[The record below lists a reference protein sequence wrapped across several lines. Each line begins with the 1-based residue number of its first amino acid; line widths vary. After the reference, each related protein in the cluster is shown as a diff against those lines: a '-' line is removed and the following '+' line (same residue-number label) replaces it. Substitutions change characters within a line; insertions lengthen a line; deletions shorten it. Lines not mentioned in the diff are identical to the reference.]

1 MDNKGSIEH
10 HFQRQRDL
18 LLMEYEYEKSE
29 FERLSGEQGV
39 MRRVARGQCWFPVR
53 LGRSYYNSL
62 NRFVVEVARD
72 EVADEV
78 DSAFEYGCQ
87 VRFFYE
93 ALDGKIIYRNFPAM
107 VSFCDGCHMAVV
119 LPSTSALKEIDGV
132 ARLGVDLA
140 FDETSFAAMREAL
153 DDVAS
158 AKGSRLAEL
167 RDVLCGFVAPG
178 FRELQPM
185 MFPWL
190 NASQQRAVN
199 KTLCCRDVMVV
210 HGPPGTGKTTT
221 LVEAVYETLRRE
233 PQVMVCAQSNA
244 AVDWIC
250 GKLIDRGVPVLRVGN
265 PARVDDK
272 VLSATYE
279 RQFEAHPDYPELWG
293 VRKAIREVAAGRRRM
308 SRADASALSNRL
320 HNLRRRAVELE
331 VKIQVEIFESARVV
345 ASTLVGSDNAVL
357 KGRRFTTLYIDEA
370 GQALEAACWIA
381 IRKADRVIF
390 AGDHCQLPPTV
401 KSVEAER
408 AGLSRSLMES
418 VVDKCRSAVE
428 LLTVQYRM
436 NEAIMR
442 FSSDW
447 FYGGRLQA
455 AEEVKCRGI
464 LDFDSPV
471 EWLDTSEM
479 DFSAKYVSAT
489 GGRVNPDEGE
499 FMLDSL
505 EAYIKRIGEKR
516 VEDENLDFAVI
527 SPYKAQVSWLRRN
540 AKKRKVLR
548 RLKGKIAINTI
559 DGFQGQERDVVFIS
573 LVRSND
579 DGKIGFLSDL
589 RRMNVAMTRAR
600 MKLVIIGSAATLTRH
615 PFYEKLFLSQKKE
628 NGVKKVSEISDGES
642 MCCEKKLKKRV
653 KKDAEKFG
661 GKGKRQYLCNRK
673 SETDRWS

>member
-1 MDNKGSIEH
+1 
-10 HFQRQRDL
+10 
-18 LLMEYEYEKSE
+18 MEYEYEKSE

-72 EVADEV
+72 EVADDV
-78 DSAFEYGCQ
+78 DSAFEYGRQ

-107 VSFCDGCHMAVV
+107 VSFCDGGHMAVV

-185 MFPWL
+185 TFPWL

-479 DFSAKYVSAT
+479 DFSEKYVSAT

-499 FMLDSL
+499 SMLDSL

-540 AKKRKVLR
+540 AKKRNVLR

-600 MKLVIIGSAATLTRH
+600 MKLVIIGSAVTLTRH

-628 NGVKKVSEISDGES
+628 NGVKKVSEISNGES
-642 MCCEKKLKKRV
+642 MCCEK
-653 KKDAEKFG
+653 G
-661 GKGKRQYLCNRK
+661 
-673 SETDRWS
+673 

>member
-1 MDNKGSIEH
+1 
-10 HFQRQRDL
+10 
-18 LLMEYEYEKSE
+18 MEYEYEKSE

-78 DSAFEYGCQ
+78 DSAFEYGRQ

-107 VSFCDGCHMAVV
+107 VSFCDGGHMAVV

-153 DDVAS
+153 DDVAA

-185 MFPWL
+185 TFPWL

-479 DFSAKYVSAT
+479 DFSEKYVSAT

-540 AKKRKVLR
+540 AKKRNVLR

-642 MCCEKKLKKRV
+642 MCCEK
-653 KKDAEKFG
+653 
-661 GKGKRQYLCNRK
+661 
-673 SETDRWS
+673 S

>member
-1 MDNKGSIEH
+1 
-10 HFQRQRDL
+10 
-18 LLMEYEYEKSE
+18 MEYEYEKSE

-72 EVADEV
+72 EVADDV
-78 DSAFEYGCQ
+78 DSAFEYGRQ

-107 VSFCDGCHMAVV
+107 VSFCDGGHMAVV

-185 MFPWL
+185 TFPWL

-479 DFSAKYVSAT
+479 DFSEKYVSAT

-499 FMLDSL
+499 SMLDSL

-540 AKKRKVLR
+540 AKKRNVLR

-600 MKLVIIGSAATLTRH
+600 MKLVIIGSAVTLTRH

-642 MCCEKKLKKRV
+642 MCCEK
-653 KKDAEKFG
+653 
-661 GKGKRQYLCNRK
+661 
-673 SETDRWS
+673 S

>member
-185 MFPWL
+185 TFPWL

-479 DFSAKYVSAT
+479 DFSEKYVSAT

-540 AKKRKVLR
+540 AKKRNVLR

-615 PFYEKLFLSQKKE
+615 PFYEKLFLSQKKG

-642 MCCEKKLKKRV
+642 MCCEK
-653 KKDAEKFG
+653 
-661 GKGKRQYLCNRK
+661 
-673 SETDRWS
+673 S

>member
-1 MDNKGSIEH
+1 
-10 HFQRQRDL
+10 
-18 LLMEYEYEKSE
+18 MEYEYEKSE

-72 EVADEV
+72 EVADDV
-78 DSAFEYGCQ
+78 DSAFEYGRQ

-107 VSFCDGCHMAVV
+107 VSFCDGGHMAVV

-185 MFPWL
+185 TFPWL

-233 PQVMVCAQSNA
+233 PQVMVCSQSNA

-293 VRKAIREVAAGRRRM
+293 VRKAIREVSAGRRRM

-428 LLTVQYRM
+428 LLTVQCRM

-479 DFSAKYVSAT
+479 DFSEKYVSAT

-540 AKKRKVLR
+540 AKKRNVLR

-642 MCCEKKLKKRV
+642 MCCEK
-653 KKDAEKFG
+653 
-661 GKGKRQYLCNRK
+661 
-673 SETDRWS
+673 S

>member
-1 MDNKGSIEH
+1 
-10 HFQRQRDL
+10 
-18 LLMEYEYEKSE
+18 MEYEYEKSE

-72 EVADEV
+72 EVADDV
-78 DSAFEYGCQ
+78 DSAFEYGRQ

-107 VSFCDGCHMAVV
+107 VSFCDGGHMAVV

-185 MFPWL
+185 TFPWL

-293 VRKAIREVAAGRRRM
+293 VRKAIREVSAGRRRM
-308 SRADASALSNRL
+308 SRADASALSSRL

-331 VKIQVEIFESARVV
+331 VKIQVEIFEGARVV

-479 DFSAKYVSAT
+479 DFSEKYVSAT

-499 FMLDSL
+499 FMLGSL

-540 AKKRKVLR
+540 AKKRNVLR

-642 MCCEKKLKKRV
+642 MCCEK
-653 KKDAEKFG
+653 
-661 GKGKRQYLCNRK
+661 
-673 SETDRWS
+673 S

>member
-1 MDNKGSIEH
+1 
-10 HFQRQRDL
+10 
-18 LLMEYEYEKSE
+18 MEYEYEKSE

-72 EVADEV
+72 EVADDV
-78 DSAFEYGCQ
+78 DSAFEYGRQ

-107 VSFCDGCHMAVV
+107 VSFCDGGHMAVV

-185 MFPWL
+185 TFPWL

-308 SRADASALSNRL
+308 PRADASALSNRL

-479 DFSAKYVSAT
+479 DFSEKYVSAT

-499 FMLDSL
+499 FLLDSL

-540 AKKRKVLR
+540 AKKRNVLR

-642 MCCEKKLKKRV
+642 MCCEK
-653 KKDAEKFG
+653 
-661 GKGKRQYLCNRK
+661 
-673 SETDRWS
+673 S

>member
-479 DFSAKYVSAT
+479 DFSEKYVSAT

-628 NGVKKVSEISDGES
+628 NGVKKVSGISGGES
-642 MCCEKKLKKRV
+642 MCCEK
-653 KKDAEKFG
+653 
-661 GKGKRQYLCNRK
+661 
-673 SETDRWS
+673 S

>member
-1 MDNKGSIEH
+1 
-10 HFQRQRDL
+10 
-18 LLMEYEYEKSE
+18 MEYEYEKSE

-39 MRRVARGQCWFPVR
+39 MSRVARGQCWFPVR

-72 EVADEV
+72 EVADDV
-78 DSAFEYGCQ
+78 DSAFEYGRQ

-107 VSFCDGCHMAVV
+107 VSFCDGGHMAVV

-185 MFPWL
+185 TFPWL

-308 SRADASALSNRL
+308 SRADALALSNRL

-331 VKIQVEIFESARVV
+331 VKIQVEIFEGARVV

-479 DFSAKYVSAT
+479 DFSEKYVSAT

-540 AKKRKVLR
+540 AKKRNVLR

-628 NGVKKVSEISDGES
+628 NGVKKVSEISGGES
-642 MCCEKKLKKRV
+642 MCCEK
-653 KKDAEKFG
+653 
-661 GKGKRQYLCNRK
+661 
-673 SETDRWS
+673 S

>member
-1 MDNKGSIEH
+1 
-10 HFQRQRDL
+10 
-18 LLMEYEYEKSE
+18 
-29 FERLSGEQGV
+29 

-72 EVADEV
+72 EVADDV
-78 DSAFEYGCQ
+78 DSAFEYGRQ

-107 VSFCDGCHMAVV
+107 VSFCDGGHMAVV

-185 MFPWL
+185 TFPWL

-331 VKIQVEIFESARVV
+331 VKIQVEIFEGARVV

-464 LDFDSPV
+464 IDFDSPV

-479 DFSAKYVSAT
+479 DFSEKYVSAT

-540 AKKRKVLR
+540 AKKRNVLR

-628 NGVKKVSEISDGES
+628 NGVKKVSEISGGES
-642 MCCEKKLKKRV
+642 MCCEK
-653 KKDAEKFG
+653 
-661 GKGKRQYLCNRK
+661 
-673 SETDRWS
+673 S

>member
-479 DFSAKYVSAT
+479 DFSEKYVSAT

-540 AKKRKVLR
+540 AKKRNVLR
-548 RLKGKIAINTI
+548 WLKGKIAINTI

-628 NGVKKVSEISDGES
+628 NGVKKVFGISDGES
-642 MCCEKKLKKRV
+642 MCCEK
-653 KKDAEKFG
+653 
-661 GKGKRQYLCNRK
+661 
-673 SETDRWS
+673 S

>member
-1 MDNKGSIEH
+1 
-10 HFQRQRDL
+10 
-18 LLMEYEYEKSE
+18 MEYEYEKSE

-72 EVADEV
+72 EVADDV
-78 DSAFEYGCQ
+78 DSAFEYGRQ

-107 VSFCDGCHMAVV
+107 VSFCDGGHMAVV

-185 MFPWL
+185 TFPWL

-293 VRKAIREVAAGRRRM
+293 VRKAIREVSAGRRRM

-479 DFSAKYVSAT
+479 DFSEKYVSAT

-540 AKKRKVLR
+540 AKKRNVLR

-628 NGVKKVSEISDGES
+628 NGAKKVSEISGGES
-642 MCCEKKLKKRV
+642 MCCEK
-653 KKDAEKFG
+653 
-661 GKGKRQYLCNRK
+661 C
-673 SETDRWS
+673 

>member
-1 MDNKGSIEH
+1 
-10 HFQRQRDL
+10 
-18 LLMEYEYEKSE
+18 MEYEYEKSE

-62 NRFVVEVARD
+62 NCFVVEVARD
-72 EVADEV
+72 EVADDV
-78 DSAFEYGCQ
+78 DSAFEYGRQ

-107 VSFCDGCHMAVV
+107 VSFCDGGHMAVV

-185 MFPWL
+185 TFPWL

-293 VRKAIREVAAGRRRM
+293 VRKAIREVSAGRRRM

-479 DFSAKYVSAT
+479 DFSEKYVSAT

-505 EAYIKRIGEKR
+505 DAYIKRIGEKR

-540 AKKRKVLR
+540 AKKRNVLR

-628 NGVKKVSEISDGES
+628 NGVKKVSGISDGES
-642 MCCEKKLKKRV
+642 RRCEK
-653 KKDAEKFG
+653 
-661 GKGKRQYLCNRK
+661 
-673 SETDRWS
+673 S

>member
-1 MDNKGSIEH
+1 
-10 HFQRQRDL
+10 
-18 LLMEYEYEKSE
+18 
-29 FERLSGEQGV
+29 

-72 EVADEV
+72 EVADDV
-78 DSAFEYGCQ
+78 DSAFEYGRQ

-107 VSFCDGCHMAVV
+107 VSFCDGGHMAVV

-185 MFPWL
+185 TFPWL

-293 VRKAIREVAAGRRRM
+293 VRKAIREVSAGRRRM

-479 DFSAKYVSAT
+479 DFSEKYVSAT

-540 AKKRKVLR
+540 AKKRNVLR

-615 PFYEKLFLSQKKE
+615 PFYEKLFLSQKKK
-628 NGVKKVSEISDGES
+628 NGVKKVFEISDGES
-642 MCCEKKLKKRV
+642 MCCEK
-653 KKDAEKFG
+653 
-661 GKGKRQYLCNRK
+661 
-673 SETDRWS
+673 S

>member
-1 MDNKGSIEH
+1 
-10 HFQRQRDL
+10 
-18 LLMEYEYEKSE
+18 MEYEYEKSE

-479 DFSAKYVSAT
+479 DFSEKYVSAT

-540 AKKRKVLR
+540 AKKRNILR

-600 MKLVIIGSAATLTRH
+600 MKLVIIGSAGTLTRH

-642 MCCEKKLKKRV
+642 MCCEK
-653 KKDAEKFG
+653 
-661 GKGKRQYLCNRK
+661 
-673 SETDRWS
+673 S

>member
-1 MDNKGSIEH
+1 
-10 HFQRQRDL
+10 
-18 LLMEYEYEKSE
+18 
-29 FERLSGEQGV
+29 

-72 EVADEV
+72 EVADDV
-78 DSAFEYGCQ
+78 DSAFEYGRQ

-107 VSFCDGCHMAVV
+107 VSFCDGGHMAVV

-185 MFPWL
+185 TFPWL

-331 VKIQVEIFESARVV
+331 VKIQVEIFEGARVV

-408 AGLSRSLMES
+408 AGLLRSLMES

-479 DFSAKYVSAT
+479 DFSEKYVSAT

-540 AKKRKVLR
+540 AKKRNVLR

-628 NGVKKVSEISDGES
+628 NGVKKVSEISGGES
-642 MCCEKKLKKRV
+642 MCCEK
-653 KKDAEKFG
+653 
-661 GKGKRQYLCNRK
+661 
-673 SETDRWS
+673 S

>member
-1 MDNKGSIEH
+1 
-10 HFQRQRDL
+10 
-18 LLMEYEYEKSE
+18 MEYEYEKSE

-72 EVADEV
+72 EVADDV
-78 DSAFEYGCQ
+78 DSAFEYGRQ

-107 VSFCDGCHMAVV
+107 VSFCDGGHMAVV

-185 MFPWL
+185 TFPWL

-293 VRKAIREVAAGRRRM
+293 VRKAIREVSAGRRRM

-331 VKIQVEIFESARVV
+331 VKIQVEIFEGARVV

-479 DFSAKYVSAT
+479 DFSEKYVSAT

-540 AKKRKVLR
+540 AKKRNVLR

-628 NGVKKVSEISDGES
+628 NGAKKVSEISGGES
-642 MCCEKKLKKRV
+642 MCCEK
-653 KKDAEKFG
+653 
-661 GKGKRQYLCNRK
+661 
-673 SETDRWS
+673 S

>member
-1 MDNKGSIEH
+1 
-10 HFQRQRDL
+10 
-18 LLMEYEYEKSE
+18 
-29 FERLSGEQGV
+29 

-72 EVADEV
+72 EVADDV
-78 DSAFEYGCQ
+78 DSAFEYGRQ

-107 VSFCDGCHMAVV
+107 VSFCDGGHMAVV

-185 MFPWL
+185 TFPWL

-308 SRADASALSNRL
+308 SRADALALSNRL

-331 VKIQVEIFESARVV
+331 VKIQVEIFEGARVV

-479 DFSAKYVSAT
+479 DFSEKYVSAT

-540 AKKRKVLR
+540 AKKRNVLR

-628 NGVKKVSEISDGES
+628 NGVKKVSEISGGES
-642 MCCEKKLKKRV
+642 MCCEK
-653 KKDAEKFG
+653 
-661 GKGKRQYLCNRK
+661 
-673 SETDRWS
+673 S

>member
-1 MDNKGSIEH
+1 
-10 HFQRQRDL
+10 
-18 LLMEYEYEKSE
+18 MEYEYEKSE

-78 DSAFEYGCQ
+78 DSAFEYGRQ

-153 DDVAS
+153 DDVAA

-185 MFPWL
+185 TFPWL

-479 DFSAKYVSAT
+479 DFSEKYVSAT

-505 EAYIKRIGEKR
+505 EAYIKRIGEKC

-540 AKKRKVLR
+540 AKKRNVLR

-628 NGVKKVSEISDGES
+628 NGVKKVSGISDGGS
-642 MCCEKKLKKRV
+642 MCCEK
-653 KKDAEKFG
+653 
-661 GKGKRQYLCNRK
+661 
-673 SETDRWS
+673 S

>member
-1 MDNKGSIEH
+1 
-10 HFQRQRDL
+10 
-18 LLMEYEYEKSE
+18 MEYEYEKSE

-39 MRRVARGQCWFPVR
+39 MRRVARGQCWFTVR

-72 EVADEV
+72 EVADDV
-78 DSAFEYGCQ
+78 DSAFEYGRQ

-107 VSFCDGCHMAVV
+107 VSFCDGGHMAVV

-185 MFPWL
+185 TFPWL

-293 VRKAIREVAAGRRRM
+293 VRKAIREVSAGRRRM

-331 VKIQVEIFESARVV
+331 VKIQVEIFEGARVV

-479 DFSAKYVSAT
+479 DFSEKYVSAT

-540 AKKRKVLR
+540 AKKRNVLR

-628 NGVKKVSEISDGES
+628 NGVKKVSEISGGES
-642 MCCEKKLKKRV
+642 MCCEK
-653 KKDAEKFG
+653 
-661 GKGKRQYLCNRK
+661 
-673 SETDRWS
+673 S

>member
-1 MDNKGSIEH
+1 
-10 HFQRQRDL
+10 
-18 LLMEYEYEKSE
+18 MEYEYEKSE

-72 EVADEV
+72 EVADDV
-78 DSAFEYGCQ
+78 DSAFEYGRQ

-107 VSFCDGCHMAVV
+107 VSFCDGGHMAVV

-185 MFPWL
+185 TFPWL

-293 VRKAIREVAAGRRRM
+293 VRKDIREVSAGRRRM

-479 DFSAKYVSAT
+479 DFSEKYVSAT
-489 GGRVNPDEGE
+489 GGRVNSDEGE

-540 AKKRKVLR
+540 AKKRNVLR

-628 NGVKKVSEISDGES
+628 NGMKKSFRN
-642 MCCEKKLKKRV
+642 K
-653 KKDAEKFG
+653 
-661 GKGKRQYLCNRK
+661 
-673 SETDRWS
+673 

>member
-479 DFSAKYVSAT
+479 DFSEKYVSAT

-540 AKKRKVLR
+540 AKKRNVLR

-642 MCCEKKLKKRV
+642 RCCEK
-653 KKDAEKFG
+653 
-661 GKGKRQYLCNRK
+661 
-673 SETDRWS
+673 S

>member
-1 MDNKGSIEH
+1 
-10 HFQRQRDL
+10 
-18 LLMEYEYEKSE
+18 MEYEYEKSE

-78 DSAFEYGCQ
+78 DSAFEYGRQ

-107 VSFCDGCHMAVV
+107 VSFCDGGHMAVV

-153 DDVAS
+153 DDVAA

-293 VRKAIREVAAGRRRM
+293 VRKAIREVSAGRRRM

-479 DFSAKYVSAT
+479 DFSEKYVSAT

-540 AKKRKVLR
+540 AKKRNVLR

-642 MCCEKKLKKRV
+642 MCCGKSWKK
-653 KKDAEKFG
+653 G
-661 GKGKRQYLCNRK
+661 
-673 SETDRWS
+673 

>member
-1 MDNKGSIEH
+1 
-10 HFQRQRDL
+10 
-18 LLMEYEYEKSE
+18 
-29 FERLSGEQGV
+29 

-72 EVADEV
+72 EVADDV
-78 DSAFEYGCQ
+78 DSAFEYGRQ

-107 VSFCDGCHMAVV
+107 VSFCDGGHMAVV

-140 FDETSFAAMREAL
+140 FDETSFAAMCEAL

-185 MFPWL
+185 TFPWL

-331 VKIQVEIFESARVV
+331 VKIQVEIFEGARVV

-479 DFSAKYVSAT
+479 DFSEKYVSAT

-540 AKKRKVLR
+540 AKKRNVLR

-628 NGVKKVSEISDGES
+628 NGAKKVSGISGGES
-642 MCCEKKLKKRV
+642 MCCEK
-653 KKDAEKFG
+653 
-661 GKGKRQYLCNRK
+661 
-673 SETDRWS
+673 S

>member
-1 MDNKGSIEH
+1 
-10 HFQRQRDL
+10 
-18 LLMEYEYEKSE
+18 
-29 FERLSGEQGV
+29 

-72 EVADEV
+72 EVADDV
-78 DSAFEYGCQ
+78 DSAFEYGRQ

-107 VSFCDGCHMAVV
+107 VSFCDGGHMAVV

-153 DDVAS
+153 DDVAA

-185 MFPWL
+185 TFPWL

-479 DFSAKYVSAT
+479 DFSEKYVSAT

-540 AKKRKVLR
+540 AKKRNVLR

-642 MCCEKKLKKRV
+642 MCCEK
-653 KKDAEKFG
+653 
-661 GKGKRQYLCNRK
+661 
-673 SETDRWS
+673 S

>member
-1 MDNKGSIEH
+1 
-10 HFQRQRDL
+10 
-18 LLMEYEYEKSE
+18 
-29 FERLSGEQGV
+29 

-78 DSAFEYGCQ
+78 DSAFEYGRQ

-107 VSFCDGCHMAVV
+107 VSFCDGGHMAVV

-132 ARLGVDLA
+132 ASLGVDLA

-185 MFPWL
+185 TFPWL

-293 VRKAIREVAAGRRRM
+293 VRKAIREVVAGRRRM

-479 DFSAKYVSAT
+479 DFSEKYVSAT

-540 AKKRKVLR
+540 AKKRNVLR

-600 MKLVIIGSAATLTRH
+600 MKLVIIGSAVTLTRH
-615 PFYEKLFLSQKKE
+615 PFYEKLFLSQKKG

-642 MCCEKKLKKRV
+642 RCCEK
-653 KKDAEKFG
+653 G
-661 GKGKRQYLCNRK
+661 
-673 SETDRWS
+673 

>member
-1 MDNKGSIEH
+1 
-10 HFQRQRDL
+10 
-18 LLMEYEYEKSE
+18 MEYEYEKSE

-39 MRRVARGQCWFPVR
+39 MCRVARGQCWFPVR

-72 EVADEV
+72 EVADDV
-78 DSAFEYGCQ
+78 DSAFEYGRQ

-107 VSFCDGCHMAVV
+107 VSFCDGGHMAVV

-185 MFPWL
+185 TFPWL

-293 VRKAIREVAAGRRRM
+293 VRKAIREVSAGRRRM

-331 VKIQVEIFESARVV
+331 VKIQVEIFEGARVV

-479 DFSAKYVSAT
+479 DFSEKYVSAT

-540 AKKRKVLR
+540 AKKKNVLR

-628 NGVKKVSEISDGES
+628 NGVKKVYEISDGES
-642 MCCEKKLKKRV
+642 RCCEK
-653 KKDAEKFG
+653 
-661 GKGKRQYLCNRK
+661 
-673 SETDRWS
+673 S

>member
-1 MDNKGSIEH
+1 
-10 HFQRQRDL
+10 
-18 LLMEYEYEKSE
+18 
-29 FERLSGEQGV
+29 

-72 EVADEV
+72 EVADDV
-78 DSAFEYGCQ
+78 DSAFEYGRQ

-107 VSFCDGCHMAVV
+107 VSFCDGGHMAVV

-185 MFPWL
+185 TFPWL

-250 GKLIDRGVPVLRVGN
+250 GKLMDRGVPVLRVGN

-308 SRADASALSNRL
+308 SRADALALSNRL

-479 DFSAKYVSAT
+479 DFSEKYVSAT

-540 AKKRKVLR
+540 AKKRNVLR

-628 NGVKKVSEISDGES
+628 NGAKKVSGISGGES
-642 MCCEKKLKKRV
+642 MCCEK
-653 KKDAEKFG
+653 
-661 GKGKRQYLCNRK
+661 
-673 SETDRWS
+673 S

>member
-1 MDNKGSIEH
+1 
-10 HFQRQRDL
+10 
-18 LLMEYEYEKSE
+18 MEYEYEKSE

-62 NRFVVEVARD
+62 NCFVVEVARD
-72 EVADEV
+72 EVADDV
-78 DSAFEYGCQ
+78 DSAFEYGRQ

-107 VSFCDGCHMAVV
+107 VSFCDGGHMAVV

-185 MFPWL
+185 TFPWL

-293 VRKAIREVAAGRRRM
+293 VRKAIREVSAGRRRM

-479 DFSAKYVSAT
+479 DFSEKYVSAT

-505 EAYIKRIGEKR
+505 DAYIKRIGEKR

-540 AKKRKVLR
+540 AKKRNVLR

-628 NGVKKVSEISDGES
+628 NGVKKVSEISGGES
-642 MCCEKKLKKRV
+642 MCCEK
-653 KKDAEKFG
+653 
-661 GKGKRQYLCNRK
+661 
-673 SETDRWS
+673 S

>member
-1 MDNKGSIEH
+1 
-10 HFQRQRDL
+10 
-18 LLMEYEYEKSE
+18 MEYEYEKSE

-72 EVADEV
+72 EVADDV
-78 DSAFEYGCQ
+78 DSAFEYGRQ

-107 VSFCDGCHMAVV
+107 VSFCDGGHMAVV

-185 MFPWL
+185 TFPWL

-293 VRKAIREVAAGRRRM
+293 VRKAIREVSAGRRRM

-331 VKIQVEIFESARVV
+331 VKIQVEIFERARVV

-479 DFSAKYVSAT
+479 DFSEKYVSAT

-540 AKKRKVLR
+540 AKKRNVLR

-628 NGVKKVSEISDGES
+628 NGVKKVSGISDGES
-642 MCCEKKLKKRV
+642 RCCEK
-653 KKDAEKFG
+653 
-661 GKGKRQYLCNRK
+661 
-673 SETDRWS
+673 S

>member
-1 MDNKGSIEH
+1 
-10 HFQRQRDL
+10 
-18 LLMEYEYEKSE
+18 MEYEYEKSE

-39 MRRVARGQCWFPVR
+39 MRRVARCQCWFPVR

-72 EVADEV
+72 EVADDV
-78 DSAFEYGCQ
+78 DSAFEYGRQ

-107 VSFCDGCHMAVV
+107 VSFCDGSHMAVV

-185 MFPWL
+185 TFPWL

-293 VRKAIREVAAGRRRM
+293 VRKAIREVSAGRRRM

-479 DFSAKYVSAT
+479 DFSEKYVSAT

-540 AKKRKVLR
+540 AKKRNVLR

-600 MKLVIIGSAATLTRH
+600 MKLVIIGSAVTLTRH

-628 NGVKKVSEISDGES
+628 NGVKKVSGISDGES
-642 MCCEKKLKKRV
+642 MCCEK
-653 KKDAEKFG
+653 
-661 GKGKRQYLCNRK
+661 
-673 SETDRWS
+673 S

>member
-1 MDNKGSIEH
+1 
-10 HFQRQRDL
+10 
-18 LLMEYEYEKSE
+18 
-29 FERLSGEQGV
+29 

-78 DSAFEYGCQ
+78 DSAFEYGRQ

-107 VSFCDGCHMAVV
+107 VSFCDGGHMAVV

-185 MFPWL
+185 TFPWL

-293 VRKAIREVAAGRRRM
+293 VRKAIREVSAGRKRM
-308 SRADASALSNRL
+308 SRTDASALSNRL
-320 HNLRRRAVELE
+320 HNLRSRAVELE

-357 KGRRFTTLYIDEA
+357 KGRRFTILYIDEA

-464 LDFDSPV
+464 LDFDLPV

-479 DFSAKYVSAT
+479 DFSEKYVSAT

-499 FMLDSL
+499 SMLDSL

-540 AKKRKVLR
+540 AKKRNVLR

-642 MCCEKKLKKRV
+642 MCCEK
-653 KKDAEKFG
+653 
-661 GKGKRQYLCNRK
+661 C
-673 SETDRWS
+673 

>member
-1 MDNKGSIEH
+1 M
-10 HFQRQRDL
+10 
-18 LLMEYEYEKSE
+18 
-29 FERLSGEQGV
+29 
-39 MRRVARGQCWFPVR
+39 
-53 LGRSYYNSL
+53 
-62 NRFVVEVARD
+62 
-72 EVADEV
+72 
-78 DSAFEYGCQ
+78 
-87 VRFFYE
+87 
-93 ALDGKIIYRNFPAM
+93 
-107 VSFCDGCHMAVV
+107 
-119 LPSTSALKEIDGV
+119 
-132 ARLGVDLA
+132 
-140 FDETSFAAMREAL
+140 
-153 DDVAS
+153 
-158 AKGSRLAEL
+158 
-167 RDVLCGFVAPG
+167 
-178 FRELQPM
+178 
-185 MFPWL
+185 
-190 NASQQRAVN
+190 
-199 KTLCCRDVMVV
+199 
-210 HGPPGTGKTTT
+210 
-221 LVEAVYETLRRE
+221 
-233 PQVMVCAQSNA
+233 
-244 AVDWIC
+244 
-250 GKLIDRGVPVLRVGN
+250 LRVGN

-293 VRKAIREVAAGRRRM
+293 VRKAIREVSAGRKRM
-308 SRADASALSNRL
+308 SRTDASALSNRL
-320 HNLRRRAVELE
+320 HNLRSRAVELE

-464 LDFDSPV
+464 LDFDLPV

-479 DFSAKYVSAT
+479 DFSEKYVSAT

-499 FMLDSL
+499 SMLDSL

-540 AKKRKVLR
+540 AKKRNVLR

-642 MCCEKKLKKRV
+642 MCCEK
-653 KKDAEKFG
+653 
-661 GKGKRQYLCNRK
+661 C
-673 SETDRWS
+673 

>member
-1 MDNKGSIEH
+1 
-10 HFQRQRDL
+10 
-18 LLMEYEYEKSE
+18 
-29 FERLSGEQGV
+29 

-72 EVADEV
+72 EVADDV
-78 DSAFEYGCQ
+78 DSAFEYGRQ

-107 VSFCDGCHMAVV
+107 VSFCDGGHMAVV

-140 FDETSFAAMREAL
+140 FDETSFAAMCEAL

-185 MFPWL
+185 TFPWL

-293 VRKAIREVAAGRRRM
+293 VRKAIREVSAGRRRM

-331 VKIQVEIFESARVV
+331 VKIQVEIFEGARVV

-479 DFSAKYVSAT
+479 DFSEKYVSAT

-499 FMLDSL
+499 FILDSL

-540 AKKRKVLR
+540 AKKRNVLR

-628 NGVKKVSEISDGES
+628 NGVKKVSEISGGES
-642 MCCEKKLKKRV
+642 MCCEK
-653 KKDAEKFG
+653 
-661 GKGKRQYLCNRK
+661 
-673 SETDRWS
+673 S

>member
-1 MDNKGSIEH
+1 MDNKGSIGH

-18 LLMEYEYEKSE
+18 LRMEYEYEKSE

-72 EVADEV
+72 EVADDI
-78 DSAFEYGCQ
+78 DSAFEYGRQ

-107 VSFCDGCHMAVV
+107 VSFCGGGHMAVV

-153 DDVAS
+153 DDVAA
-158 AKGSRLAEL
+158 AKGARLAEL

-185 MFPWL
+185 TFPWL

-293 VRKAIREVAAGRRRM
+293 VRKAIREVSAGRRRM

-479 DFSAKYVSAT
+479 DFSEKYVSAT

-540 AKKRKVLR
+540 AKKRNVLR

-642 MCCEKKLKKRV
+642 MCCEK
-653 KKDAEKFG
+653 
-661 GKGKRQYLCNRK
+661 
-673 SETDRWS
+673 S

>member
-18 LLMEYEYEKSE
+18 LRMEYEYEKSE

-72 EVADEV
+72 EVADDV
-78 DSAFEYGCQ
+78 DSAFEYGRQ

-107 VSFCDGCHMAVV
+107 VSFCDGGHMAVV

-185 MFPWL
+185 TFPWL

-293 VRKAIREVAAGRRRM
+293 VRKAIREVSAGRRRM

-479 DFSAKYVSAT
+479 DF
-489 GGRVNPDEGE
+489 P
-499 FMLDSL
+499 
-505 EAYIKRIGEKR
+505 
-516 VEDENLDFAVI
+516 
-527 SPYKAQVSWLRRN
+527 
-540 AKKRKVLR
+540 
-548 RLKGKIAINTI
+548 
-559 DGFQGQERDVVFIS
+559 
-573 LVRSND
+573 
-579 DGKIGFLSDL
+579 
-589 RRMNVAMTRAR
+589 
-600 MKLVIIGSAATLTRH
+600 
-615 PFYEKLFLSQKKE
+615 
-628 NGVKKVSEISDGES
+628 
-642 MCCEKKLKKRV
+642 
-653 KKDAEKFG
+653 EKFCQNLQNSL
-661 GKGKRQYLCNRK
+661 K
-673 SETDRWS
+673 

>member
-1 MDNKGSIEH
+1 
-10 HFQRQRDL
+10 
-18 LLMEYEYEKSE
+18 MEYECEKSE

-72 EVADEV
+72 EVADDV
-78 DSAFEYGCQ
+78 DSAFEYGRQ

-107 VSFCDGCHMAVV
+107 VSFCDGGHMAVV

-185 MFPWL
+185 TFPWL

-293 VRKAIREVAAGRRRM
+293 ARKAIREVSAGRRRM
-308 SRADASALSNRL
+308 SRADALALSNRL

-408 AGLSRSLMES
+408 AGLSRSLMET

-479 DFSAKYVSAT
+479 DFSEKYVSAT
-489 GGRVNPDEGE
+489 GGRVNPGEGE

-540 AKKRKVLR
+540 AKKRNVLR

-615 PFYEKLFLSQKKE
+615 PFYEKLFLSQEME
-628 NGVKKVSEISDGES
+628 NGVKKVSEISNGES
-642 MCCEKKLKKRV
+642 MCCEK
-653 KKDAEKFG
+653 
-661 GKGKRQYLCNRK
+661 
-673 SETDRWS
+673 S